1 MKIRKPTPSGAV
13 LAGVVLVLSLA
24 AVPAALAG
32 KGKPGGGGGGSGSS
46 LSGPM
51 MVVDKNANGL
61 PNWGDTITFNVS
73 SSATYP
79 SVEVDCSQSGV
90 MVYAGTVGFYPS
102 YPWAKQF
109 ILSSTAWTG
118 GAASC
123 TATLY
128 STSANGHRSNIASLS
143 FSAGA

>member
-1 MKIRKPTPSGAV
+1 V
-13 LAGVVLVLSLA
+13 LAALVLVLPLA
-24 AVPAALAG
+24 LVPAAFAG
-32 KGKPGGGGGGSGSS
+32 KGKPGGGGGGGGGSV
-46 LSGPM
+46 SGPV
-51 MVVDKNANGL
+51 MVVDNNADGL

-79 SVEVDCSQSGV
+79 SVEVDCYQNGV
-90 MVYAGTVGFYPS
+90 LVYAGTVGFYPS
-102 YPWAKQF
+102 YAWAKQF
-109 ILSSTAWTG
+109 ILSSTAWSA

>member
-1 MKIRKPTPSGAV
+1 MKSRKPTPRGTVLTAMV
-13 LAGVVLVLSLA
+13 LALSLA
-24 AVPAALAG
+24 LVPAAFAG
-32 KGKPGGGGGGSGSS
+32 KGSGGGGKGGGGGSVSNP
-46 LSGPM
+46 L
-51 MVVDKNANGL
+51 MVVDNNANGL

-79 SVEVDCSQSGV
+79 SVEVDCSQNGV
-90 MVYAGTVGFYPS
+90 LVYAGTVGFYPS
-102 YPWAKQF
+102 YAWARQF
-109 ILSSTAWTG
+109 ILSSTAWSG

-128 STSANGHRSNIASLS
+128 STSTNGHRSNIASLS